1 MLREAT
7 GMAGIVVFSATERGF
22 NGLNLCSD
30 GKSIL
35 LSVISRWCR
44 APIFWGAYASS
55 AHPIPSGEGGIASDS
70 VSHEGSDAWVLFG
83 VQKQVGLRAKHALM
97 CAPVSLSLSEQFAF
111 VQAHLCQSPADQKR
125 VDGMHFPSA
134 ALMLPPHQVQTFQI
148 PCLPEWGRQDMRAE
162 CCLEAAHRLGQPL
175 AELAVAFELQL
186 NPEGRLVLE
195 VMVCQQAQIN
205 ALQSMFL
212 DLGLR
217 LKLLTVH
224 SKRFEQH
231 EFWHLSS
238 SQLSQLW
245 QAVDSFDRHHPPMRV
260 LI

>member
-35 LSVISRWCR
+35 LSVISRGSR
-44 APIFWGAYASS
+44 VPILWGAYASS
-55 AHPIPSGEGGIASDS
+55 AHSIPSGQGDIASDS
-70 VSHEGSDAWVLFG
+70 VSHEGNDAWALFG

-111 VQAHLCQSPADQKR
+111 VQANLGQSPEEQKR
-125 VDGMHFPSA
+125 VSSMHFPKV
-134 ALMLPPHQVQTFQI
+134 ALLLLPHHVQTFQI
-148 PCLPEWGRQDMRAE
+148 PCLPEWGRQDMQAE
-162 CCLEAAHRLGQPL
+162 CCLEAAHMLGQSL
-175 AELAVAFELQL
+175 AELTVAFELQL
-186 NPEGRLVLE
+186 SPEGRLELE
-195 VMVCQQAQIN
+195 VMVCQQAQVN
-205 ALQSMFL
+205 ALQSML
-212 DLGLR
+212 LALGLN
-217 LKLLTVH
+217 LKLLTAH
-224 SKRFEQH
+224 SRRFEQS

-238 SQLSQLW
+238 TQLVQLW
-245 QAVDSFDRHHPPMRV
+245 QVVDSFDRHHPPVRV

>member
-35 LSVISRWCR
+35 LSVISRWPR
-44 APIFWGAYASS
+44 APILWGAYASS

-70 VSHEGSDAWVLFG
+70 VSHEGSDAWALFG

-97 CAPVSLSLSEQFAF
+97 CAPVSLSLCEQFSF
-111 VQAHLCQSPADQKR
+111 VQAHLNPSAANQKR
-125 VDGMHFPSA
+125 VDGLHLPCV
-134 ALMLPPHQVQTFQI
+134 ALMLPSPQVQTFQM

-162 CCLEAAHRLGQPL
+162 CCLEAAQLLGQPL

-186 NPEGRLVLE
+186 SPEGRLVLE
-195 VMVCQQAQIN
+195 VMVCQQAQVN
-205 ALQSMFL
+205 ALQSKL
-212 DLGLR
+212 LALGLN
-217 LKLLTVH
+217 LKLLTAH
-224 SKRFEQH
+224 SRHLEQS

-238 SQLSQLW
+238 SQLARLW
-245 QAVDSFDRHHPPMRV
+245 QVVNSFDRHHPPVRV